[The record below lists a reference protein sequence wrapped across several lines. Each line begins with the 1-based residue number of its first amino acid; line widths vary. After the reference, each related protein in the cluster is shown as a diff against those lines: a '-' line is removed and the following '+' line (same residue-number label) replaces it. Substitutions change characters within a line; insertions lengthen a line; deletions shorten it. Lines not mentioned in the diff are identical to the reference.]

1 MSAPPDESAVNRKI
15 KIVLNELTNETP
27 ETLASLEKLT
37 TKVSAIF
44 TNINRNY
51 SIKSGIIK
59 FLKSLLV
66 NIVCLI
72 FPTKVLLIFCKH
84 FFNLV
89 HIPVTKTSGNH

>member
-66 NIVCLI
+66 NIVFLI
-72 FPTKVLLIFCKH
+72 FPTKVLLIFYKH